1 MCYDGKHRN
10 LHYSEQISKKRKNF
24 HYSENSAQ
32 RPKGGAEQRSLVE
45 AAELDIIALSACQKS
60 KREVHLIDKVAL
72 RVARLDIMTKTTT
85 SKLGIELI
93 R

>member
-1 MCYDGKHRN
+1 MCYDGKCRN
-10 LHYSEQISKKRKNF
+10 FHYSEQFPKKRKNF
-24 HYSENSAQ
+24 HYSENSVPH
-32 RPKGGAEQRSLVE
+32 PKGGAEQRSLVE